1 MDHPDI
7 TKIER
12 TGYLYDEPKL
22 IGTDDLGVEIY
33 SHDEVYEINDRKYVK
48 SMLSSDAIEILE
60 QLGAEIKR

>member
-22 IGTDDLGVEIY
+22 IGIDDLGVEIY

-48 SMLSSDAIEILE
+48 SMLSSDAIQILE

>member
-22 IGTDDLGVEIY
+22 IGVDDLGVEIY
-33 SHDEVYEINDRKYVK
+33 NHDEVYEINDRKYVK
-48 SMLSSDAIEILE
+48 SMLSSDAIQILE

>member
-48 SMLSSDAIEILE
+48 SMLSSDAIQILE

>member
-12 TGYLYDEPKL
+12 TGYLHDEPKL

-33 SHDEVYEINDRKYVK
+33 SHDEVFEINDRKYVK
-48 SMLSSDAIEILE
+48 GTLSSDAIQILE

>member
-12 TGYLYDEPKL
+12 TGYLHDEPKL

-33 SHDEVYEINDRKYVK
+33 SHDEVFKINDRKYVK
-48 SMLSSDAIEILE
+48 ETLSSDAIQILE
-60 QLGAEIKR
+60 QLGAEIKG